1 MIMALEQKVDDLFD
15 QLTSCADL
23 DLGALGKAR
32 EEVHQLRIR
41 NQQLEAK
48 VEELEGKLATLK
60 ERVNTQLQGPEAHH
74 LLNRPDALML
84 LIRETLGLDT
94 PASQPTP
101 DEGYPELEALNP
113 QQRLEHWVKSYPRA
127 FMPGQPQPLK
137 IGIHEDL
144 HAAEGGEQKKIRRAL
159 AGYVKLPRYLRCL
172 KAGAVRLDLQGGN
185 AGFVTEQE
193 AQFAQEQLEQWEEQ
207 KKEKEGRR
215 KQQEIEQKKR
225 AEEERMQSKLSQLL
239 QMKKH

>member
-1 MIMALEQKVDDLFD
+1 MALEQKVDDLFD
-15 QLTSCADL
+15 QLTSCADMG
-23 DLGALGKAR
+23 LGALGKAR
-32 EEVHQLRIR
+32 EEAHQLRIR
-41 NQQLEAK
+41 NQQLESQ
-48 VEELEGKLATLK
+48 VEELEGKLAKLR
-60 ERVNTQLQGPEAHH
+60 ESVNAQLQGPQAHH
-74 LLNRPDALML
+74 LMKRPDALMH

-94 PASQPTP
+94 PSAGPVP
-101 DEGYPELEALNP
+101 AEGYPELEALNP

-144 HAAEGGEQKKIRRAL
+144 QAAEGGEQKKIRRAL

-193 AQFAQEQLEQWEEQ
+193 AQFAQEQLEQWETQ
-207 KKEKEGRR
+207 KKEKESRR
-215 KQQEIEQKKR
+215 RQQEVEQKKR
-225 AEEERMQSKLSQLL
+225 AEEERLQSKLSQLL